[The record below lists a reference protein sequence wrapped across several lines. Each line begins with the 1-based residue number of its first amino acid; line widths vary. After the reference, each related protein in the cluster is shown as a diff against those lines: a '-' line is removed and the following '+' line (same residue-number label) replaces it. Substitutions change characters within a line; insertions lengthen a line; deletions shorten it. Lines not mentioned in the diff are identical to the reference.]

1 MERSGGTIRGMRM
14 NEKQT
19 LLSELHQ
26 ARLDRLKEICA
37 QHGISKNGSV
47 EVLRAKLIAE
57 LVLDEWDFSPEN
69 IGSILNN
76 DLGKVLTVFGV
87 KKSGSIRERRQ
98 RLFLH
103 LNHDA
108 KQLTPEK
115 LDSLSRDQLHE
126 LCSKLDLPRSGAKQA
141 LLMRVAGV
149 LTSQSG
155 SWGVIKK
162 SLRRPRGTPKMIH
175 IPSPG
180 EEDVPVQRAV
190 KPVVVQQEP
199 VPVQQVPIPVT
210 QVPIPEVLTP
220 IPVVQ
225 IPLPESP
232 EEDEVEIID
241 IAPQT
246 PIEPTPSAPVVE
258 LTTAVIEIEGRS
270 AEIDALCRDFL
281 LVGSVSDTEDVNA
294 FISSL
299 SEHGFALSDSNTVDF
314 VRSRLFALDAM
325 AKAEKDA
332 MHSMPNS
339 WREREALR
347 KFEEAR
353 NILRD
358 ALPEI
363 ISEHNGEMV
372 KARMAFE
379 DKARNL
385 NLDLRL
391 PSVSGRLHAL
401 FALQIS
407 LDEEI
412 AATDPRTARRTRVI
426 RLLQHGAIHL
436 NSNERRTLDRLE
448 RNIDG
453 FEQLVEAILD
463 KSEGAYGDT
472 QQTLVIRFLEKKGYE
487 VNNAELRPRIVAAAG
502 VIGAELGHIAP
513 SEIPRLAPGIKVSDT
528 EVDSIITDLKRLAQ
542 QFKSGDKEEDSDEE
556 MELAESVADA
566 AQRVTTMRERI
577 DGVDDLLA
585 RLKLSHD

>member
-1 MERSGGTIRGMRM
+1 MG
-14 NEKQT
+14 EKQT

-47 EVLRAKLIAE
+47 EVLRARLIAE
-57 LVLDEWDFSPEN
+57 LVLDEWDFTPDGIS
-69 IGSILNN
+69 SILNN
-76 DLGKVLTVFGV
+76 ELGKVLAVFGV

-115 LDSLSRDQLHE
+115 LENLSRDQLHE

-155 SWGVIKK
+155 AWGSIKK
-162 SLRRPRGTPKMIH
+162 SLRRPRGTPKLIP

-180 EEDVPVQRAV
+180 EEDITPKPTVPVQV
-190 KPVVVQQEP
+190 SVP
-199 VPVQQVPIPVT
+199 VPATVQVSVPVPNSVPIPVKQIPLPEIEEVDPAVSDEVEIIEIT
-210 QVPIPEVLTP
+210 PQVPIPEVLT
-220 IPVVQ
+220 VEEA
-225 IPLPESP
+225 PEIATSVF
-232 EEDEVEIID
+232 ELEDRI
-241 IAPQT
+241 
-246 PIEPTPSAPVVE
+246 
-258 LTTAVIEIEGRS
+258 
-270 AEIDALCRDFL
+270 AEIDSLCRDFL
-281 LVGSVSDTEDVNA
+281 LVGTVDDEEDVRA

-299 SEHGFALSDSNTVDF
+299 SEYGLTVVDQNSVNF
-314 VRSRLFALDAM
+314 VKTRLMTLDAM

-332 MHSMPNS
+332 IHSMPNS

-347 KFEEAR
+347 RFEDAR
-353 NILRD
+353 SILRD

-363 ISEHNGEMV
+363 ISFNDGEMV

-379 DKARNL
+379 EKARSMG
-385 NLDLRL
+385 LDLRL
-391 PSVSGRLHAL
+391 PAVSGRLHAL
-401 FALQIS
+401 FDLQVS
-407 LDEEI
+407 LDMEI
-412 AATDPRTARRTRVI
+412 ASTNPKNARRTRVI
-426 RLLQHGAIHL
+426 RLLQHGAVHL
-436 NSNERRTLDRLE
+436 SPNDRRTLDRLE
-448 RNIDG
+448 RNIEG

-463 KSEGAYGDT
+463 KSDGTYLEA
-472 QQTLVIRFLEKKGYE
+472 QQTLVIRFLEKKGYD
-487 VNNAELRPRIVAAAG
+487 VNNSELRPRVIAAAG

-542 QFKSGDKEEDSDEE
+542 QFKAPAEEEGDAET
-556 MELAESVADA
+556 ELAESVADA
-566 AQRVTTMRERI
+566 AERVSTMRRKI

>member
-1 MERSGGTIRGMRM
+1 MG
-14 NEKQT
+14 EKQN

-47 EVLRAKLIAE
+47 EVLRARLIAE
-57 LVLDEWDFSPEN
+57 LVLDEWDFTPDGIS
-69 IGSILNN
+69 SILNN
-76 DLGKVLTVFGV
+76 ELGKVLAVFGV

-115 LDSLSRDQLHE
+115 LENLSRDQLHE

-155 SWGVIKK
+155 AWGSIKK
-162 SLRRPRGTPKMIH
+162 SLRRPRGTPKLIP

-180 EEDVPVQRAV
+180 EEDITPKPTVPVQV
-190 KPVVVQQEP
+190 SVP
-199 VPVQQVPIPVT
+199 VPATVQVSVPVPNSVPIPVKQIPLPEIEEVDPAVSDEVEIIEIT
-210 QVPIPEVLTP
+210 PQVPIPEILT
-220 IPVVQ
+220 VEEA
-225 IPLPESP
+225 PEIATSVF
-232 EEDEVEIID
+232 ELEDRI
-241 IAPQT
+241 
-246 PIEPTPSAPVVE
+246 
-258 LTTAVIEIEGRS
+258 
-270 AEIDALCRDFL
+270 AEIDSLCRDFL
-281 LVGSVSDTEDVNA
+281 LVGTVDDEEDVRA

-299 SEHGFALSDSNTVDF
+299 SEYGLTVVDQNSVNF
-314 VRSRLFALDAM
+314 VKTRLMTLDAM

-332 MHSMPNS
+332 IHSMPNS

-347 KFEEAR
+347 RFEDAR
-353 NILRD
+353 SILRD

-363 ISEHNGEMV
+363 ISFNDGEMV

-379 DKARNL
+379 EKARSMG
-385 NLDLRL
+385 LDLRL
-391 PSVSGRLHAL
+391 PAVSGRLHAL
-401 FALQIS
+401 FDLQVS
-407 LDEEI
+407 LDMEI
-412 AATDPRTARRTRVI
+412 ASTNPKNARRTRVI
-426 RLLQHGAIHL
+426 RLLQHGAVHL
-436 NSNERRTLDRLE
+436 SPNDRRTLDRLE
-448 RNIDG
+448 RNIEG

-463 KSEGAYGDT
+463 KSDGTYLEA
-472 QQTLVIRFLEKKGYE
+472 QQTLVIRFLEKKGYD
-487 VNNAELRPRIVAAAG
+487 VNNSELRPRVIAAAG

-542 QFKSGDKEEDSDEE
+542 QFKAPAEEEGDAET
-556 MELAESVADA
+556 ELAESVADA
-566 AQRVTTMRERI
+566 AERVSTMRRKI

>member
-1 MERSGGTIRGMRM
+1 MGD
-14 NEKQT
+14 KQA

-47 EVLRAKLIAE
+47 EVLRAKLIAD
-57 LVLDEWDFSPEN
+57 LVLDEWDFSAEG
-69 IGSILNN
+69 ISSILNN
-76 DLGKVLTVFGV
+76 QLGDVLAVFGV

-115 LDSLSRDQLHE
+115 LDTLSRDQLHE

-155 SWGVIKK
+155 AWGSIKK
-162 SLRRPRGTPKMIH
+162 SLRRPRGPPKVIE

-180 EEDVPVQRAV
+180 EERTTP
-190 KPVVVQQEP
+190 KPVLA
-199 VPVQQVPIPVT
+199 PIPVV
-210 QVPIPEVLTP
+210 QIPLPEVLTP

-225 IPLPESP
+225 IPLPEMVEAEV
-232 EEDEVEIID
+232 EEQDEVEIIEINTQPVVETAT
-241 IAPQT
+241 IAPT
-246 PIEPTPSAPVVE
+246 VE
-258 LTTAVIEIEGRS
+258 LTTNVMELEDRT

-281 LVGSVSDTEDVNA
+281 LVGSVSDIDDVNA

-299 SEHGFALSDSNTVDF
+299 SQHGFNLSDNSSRDF
-314 VRSRLFALDAM
+314 VKNRLLSLDNT

-339 WREREALR
+339 WRERESLR
-347 KFEEAR
+347 KFEDAR
-353 NILRD
+353 SILRS

-363 ISEHNGEMV
+363 IAEHQGEMI

-379 DKARNL
+379 EKARSMQ
-385 NLDLRL
+385 LDLRL
-391 PSVSGRLHAL
+391 PAISGRLHAL
-401 FALQIS
+401 FDLQVS

-412 AATDPRTARRTRVI
+412 ASTDPKNSRRTRVI
-426 RLLQHGAIHL
+426 RLLQHGAVHL
-436 NSNERRTLDRLE
+436 TPNDRITLDRLE

-453 FEQLVEAILD
+453 FEQLVETILE
-463 KSEGAYGDT
+463 KSGGSYGEA
-472 QQTLVIRFLEKKGYE
+472 QQTLVIRFLEKKGYN
-487 VNNAELRPRIVAAAG
+487 VNNPELRPRVVAAAG
-502 VIGAELGHIAP
+502 VVGAEMGHIAP

-542 QFKSGDKEEDSDEE
+542 QFKSPVEEEHHQELD
-556 MELAESVADA
+556 LAESVADA
-566 AQRVTTMRERI
+566 SERVNSMRKRI